1 MRLTLCGQPYMM
13 NHIRLTVD
21 NNDNRGPLSWI
32 PLVVF
37 IFSPPPPEQRSLEP
51 MALTTELSVIWQNE
65 TETER
70 ITAYLSTGDRL
81 HIERQDKVAGLWWPI
96 DLDLLTIDQVE
107 AVFLVTQTYLQ
118 QFVALIPMEGMA

>member
-1 MRLTLCGQPYMM
+1 
-13 NHIRLTVD
+13 
-21 NNDNRGPLSWI
+21 
-32 PLVVF
+32 
-37 IFSPPPPEQRSLEP
+37 

-96 DLDLLTIDQVE
+96 DLDLLAIDQVE
-107 AVFLVTQTYLQ
+107 AVFLVTQTYLA
-118 QFVALIPMEGMA
+118 QFVELVPMEGMA